1 MFHALHL
8 QASLAAWSCKHA
20 QRYTPLSITVEN
32 MQFDTIVKIVY
43 LCRALQVQ
51 SMQSFVLCSRAQK
64 SHWYT
69 LVIIRSPPTIPAC
82 QESSSQVLLVEILEN
97 ILRKSSHLLLLRIRC
112 YPLCW
117 KWVKIGEPMNP
128 QMSRILA
135 GRNFSLTLARFVKP
149 LVLPKI
155 LGD

>member
-1 MFHALHL
+1 
-8 QASLAAWSCKHA
+8 
-20 QRYTPLSITVEN
+20 

-82 QESSSQVLLVEILEN
+82 QESSSQVLLVEN
-97 ILRKSSHLLLLRIRC
+97 SRKHPEKIIAPIASPNQMLPPLLKMGKDWRTHEPPNVPDFGRSKLQFDPCPFRQATSS
-112 YPLCW
+112 
-117 KWVKIGEPMNP
+117 P
-128 QMSRILA
+128 QDSWGLKGSRA
-135 GRNFSLTLARFVKP
+135 DSQASP
-149 LVLPKI
+149 DPKTN
-155 LGD
+155 GWTSQM